1 MTFALIGALLVGAA
15 AGWRYERRAK
25 RMLHLLQLEHYENAR
40 LWLWLRRRGEL
51 TDPPQSAI
59 QVTLALLALVLAA
72 TGPAVAE
79 LLAWVA
85 LLAALAAFSRRE
97 PAQGEIKPLVL
108 TERARRLFAAALAPP
123 ALAAL
128 LGLVLTLVLASDVP
142 LAAGVLLGVVSLEL
156 AAALMT
162 GANAALAPV
171 QRRINRRFE
180 TSARA
185 TLASV
190 APVVVGITG
199 SYGKTTTKV
208 CVGAVLG
215 EHEPTLITPASFNSY
230 LGIVRTINE
239 HLEPAHRNFVVEMGM
254 YRAGDI
260 TELCE
265 LVHPQI
271 GVLTAIGPVH
281 LERLGT
287 IEAIADAKAEL
298 ALALPP
304 DGHLVANGDDPRC
317 VEIAGRVAVDT
328 VLFGIENPD
337 AHVRAHDI
345 GLADGRTH
353 FELVIGAERERV
365 SSGLLGRHNV
375 SNLLAAAAVGHLR
388 GLPLAEIA
396 RGLGVVQP
404 PEHRLQPIPNP
415 RAGIVVIDDAYNS
428 NPAGAAAA
436 LEVLHSHPAK
446 RRILVTPGMVEL
458 GDREAELNEAFGRQA
473 AAVCDHVIL
482 VGPQRTRP
490 IDAGLRAAG
499 FAAGAITVVRDIGEA
514 TTALGRLTR
523 AGDVILF
530 ENDLPDMYAEPDPAA
545 RETPPARPVA
555 AGAP

>member
-1 MTFALIGALLVGAA
+1 MTYASAGALLACAVL
-15 AGWRYERRAK
+15 GWRYAVRAR

-40 LWLWLRRRGEL
+40 LFVWLRRRGEL
-51 TDPPQSAI
+51 ADSAALSAVSVI
-59 QVTLALLALVLAA
+59 ACGALVFVRNAPVELIVWLALCAVLV
-72 TGPAVAE
+72 AV
-79 LLAWVA
+79 W
-85 LLAALAAFSRRE
+85 RRE
-97 PAQGEIKPLVL
+97 PRRADITPLVF
-108 TERARRLFAAALAPP
+108 TQRARRLF
-123 ALAAL
+123 LAAM
-128 LGLVLTLVLASDVP
+128 LVP
-142 LAAGVLLGVVSLEL
+142 AAGVLLGVVLALALGSDVPLAL
-156 AAALMT
+156 AALVLAVCTLACPWLVT

-180 TSARA
+180 ESARA
-185 TLASV
+185 TLVSV

-208 CVGAVLG
+208 CVGAVLA

-230 LGIVRTINE
+230 LGVIRTINE

-260 TELCE
+260 AELCD

-281 LERLGT
+281 LERMGT

-298 ALALPP
+298 AVALPP

-317 VEIAGRVAVDT
+317 REIASRVSVDT
-328 VLFGIENPD
+328 VLYAIEHPD
-337 AHVRAHDI
+337 AHVRAENI
-345 GLADGRTH
+345 VLADGRTH
-353 FELVIGAERERV
+353 FELVIGGERVAV

-388 GLPLAEIA
+388 GLSSAEIA
-396 RGLGVVQP
+396 RGLANVAP

-458 GDREAELNEAFGRQA
+458 GDQEAELNEAFGRQA
-473 AAVCDHVIL
+473 AATCDHVIL
-482 VGPQRTRP
+482 VGRQRTQP
-490 IDAGLRAAG
+490 IARGLRAAG
-499 FAAGAITVVRDIGEA
+499 FSPEAITVVRDIAEV
-514 TTALGRLTR
+514 TTVLARFTR
-523 AGDVILF
+523 AGDVVLF
-530 ENDLPDMYAEPDPAA
+530 ENDLPDMYSEPDPPTPAA
-545 RETPPARPVA
+545 PPVA
-555 AGAP
+555 AGAA

>member
-1 MTFALIGALLVGAA
+1 MTIGLAGAVLVCAA
-15 AGWRYERRAK
+15 AGWRYLLRAR

-40 LWLWLRRRGEL
+40 LFVWLRRRGEL
-51 TDPPQSAI
+51 ADRAQSAT
-59 QVTLALLALVLAA
+59 QVVLAVIALVLAV

-79 LLAWVA
+79 LVAWVA
-85 LLAALAAFSRRE
+85 LLAVLAAFARRE
-97 PAQGEIKPLVL
+97 PAQGEIKPLVF
-108 TERARRLFAAALAPP
+108 TARAKRLYAASLVAPGV
-123 ALAAL
+123 AAL
-128 LGLVLTLVLASDVP
+128 LGLGLSLLLGSDVP
-142 LAAGVLLGVVSLEL
+142 LAAAALGIVACLEL
-156 AAALMT
+156 AAPLLTA
-162 GANAALAPV
+162 ANAALAPM
-171 QRRINRRFE
+171 QRRINQRFE
-180 TSARA
+180 DEARA
-185 TLASV
+185 KLASV

-208 CVGAVLG
+208 CVGAVLA

-230 LGIVRTINE
+230 LGVIRTINE
-239 HLEPAHRNFVVEMGM
+239 HLAPAHRDFVVEMGM

-260 TELCE
+260 AELCE
-265 LVHPQI
+265 LVRPRI
-271 GVLTAIGPVH
+271 GVLTAIGPAH
-281 LERLGT
+281 LERMGS

-317 VEIAGRVAVDT
+317 REIAGRVSIDT
-328 VLFGIENPD
+328 VLYAIEYCD
-337 AHVRAHDI
+337 AHVRAENV

-353 FELVIGAERERV
+353 FELVIGDERVAV

-388 GLPLAEIA
+388 GMSGAEIA
-396 RGLGVVQP
+396 RGLAAVEP
-404 PEHRLQPIPNP
+404 PEHRLQPIRNP

-458 GDREAELNEAFGRQA
+458 GDQEAELNEAFGGQA

-490 IDAGLRAAG
+490 INRGLQGAG
-499 FAAGAITVVRDIGEA
+499 FSAAAITVVRDIGEA
-514 TTALGRLTR
+514 TTVLGRLTR
-523 AGDVILF
+523 AGDVVLF
-530 ENDLPDMYAEPDPAA
+530 ENDLPDMYSETDPP
-545 RETPPARPVA
+545 TPPAPPVA
-555 AGAP
+555 AGAA

>member
-1 MTFALIGALLVGAA
+1 MTYASAGALLACAVL
-15 AGWRYERRAK
+15 GWRYAVRAR

-40 LWLWLRRRGEL
+40 LFVWLRRRGEL
-51 TDPPQSAI
+51 ADGAVLSAVGVI
-59 QVTLALLALVLAA
+59 VSGALAFVRSSPVELIVWLALCVVLV
-72 TGPAVAE
+72 AV
-79 LLAWVA
+79 W
-85 LLAALAAFSRRE
+85 SRE
-97 PAQGEIKPLVL
+97 PRRADIKPLVF
-108 TERARRLFAAALAPP
+108 TDRARRVFV
-123 ALAAL
+123 AAL
-128 LGLVLTLVLASDVP
+128 LAP
-142 LAAGVLLGVVSLEL
+142 AAGVLLGVVLAPALGSDVPLAL
-156 AAALMT
+156 AAVLLAVCVQACPWLVT

-180 TSARA
+180 ESARA

-190 APVVVGITG
+190 SPVVVGITG

-208 CVGAVLG
+208 CVGAVLA

-230 LGIVRTINE
+230 LGVIRTINE
-239 HLEPAHRNFVVEMGM
+239 HLEPTHRDFVVEMGM

-260 TELCE
+260 AELCE

-281 LERLGT
+281 LERMGT

-304 DGHLVANGDDPRC
+304 GGHLVANGDDPRC
-317 VEIAGRVAVDT
+317 REIAARVSVDT
-328 VLFGIENPD
+328 VLFALEHPD
-337 AHVRAHDI
+337 AHVRAENI

-353 FELVIGAERERV
+353 FELVIGEERVAV

-388 GLPLAEIA
+388 GLSSAEIA
-396 RGLGVVQP
+396 QGLAGVAP

-436 LEVLHSHPAK
+436 LEVLLSHPAK

-458 GDREAELNEAFGRQA
+458 GDQEAELNEAFGRQA

-482 VGPQRTRP
+482 VGRQRTQP
-490 IDAGLRAAG
+490 IDRGLRAAG
-499 FAAGAITVVRDIGEA
+499 FSPEAITVVRDIAEV
-514 TTALGRLTR
+514 TTVLARFTR
-523 AGDVILF
+523 AGDVVLF
-530 ENDLPDMYAEPDPAA
+530 ENDLPDMYAEPDLPAPTA
-545 RETPPARPVA
+545 APVA
-555 AGAP
+555 AGAA

>member
-1 MTFALIGALLVGAA
+1 MTVALAGAVLVCAA
-15 AGWRYERRAK
+15 AGWRYLIRAR

-40 LWLWLRRRGEL
+40 LLLWLRRRGEL
-51 TDPPQSAI
+51 ADAVQSAI
-59 QVTLALLALVLAA
+59 QVALAIVGLVLAV

-79 LLAWVA
+79 LIAWGA
-85 LLAALAAFSRRE
+85 LLAALVVFSRRE
-97 PAQGEIKPLVL
+97 PTQGTIKPVVW
-108 TERARRLFAAALAPP
+108 TQRARRLFGAALAPA
-123 ALAAL
+123 ALAVL
-128 LGLVLTLVLASDVP
+128 LGIVLTVALDSDVP
-142 LAAGVLLGVVSLEL
+142 LAAAALVVVICLEL
-156 AAALMT
+156 AAPAVT
-162 GANAALAPV
+162 GANAALAPF

-180 TSARA
+180 ASARA

-208 CVGAVLG
+208 CVGAVLA
-215 EHEPTLITPASFNSY
+215 EREPTLITPASFNSY
-230 LGIVRTINE
+230 LGVIRTINE
-239 HLEPAHRNFVVEMGM
+239 HLEPAHRDFVVEMGM

-281 LERLGT
+281 LERMGS

-298 ALALPP
+298 ALALPR

-317 VEIAGRVAVDT
+317 REIAARASVDT
-328 VLFGIENPD
+328 VLYAIEAPD
-337 AHVRAHDI
+337 AHVRAENI

-353 FELVIGAERERV
+353 FELVIGDERIAV

-388 GLPLAEIA
+388 GMSGIEIA
-396 RGLGVVQP
+396 RGLAAVEP
-404 PEHRLQPIPNP
+404 PEHRLQPLPNP

-458 GDREAELNEAFGRQA
+458 GDQEEKLNEAFGRHA
-473 AAVCDHVIL
+473 AAVCDQVIL
-482 VGPQRTRP
+482 VGATRTQP
-490 IDAGLRAAG
+490 IGRGLRSAG
-499 FAAGAITVVRDIGEA
+499 FSVEAITVVRDIAEA
-514 TTALGRLTR
+514 TAVLGRLTR
-523 AGDVILF
+523 AGDVVLF
-530 ENDLPDMYAEPDPAA
+530 ENDLPDMYSETDPP
-545 RETPPARPVA
+545 TPPARPVA
-555 AGAP
+555 AGAA

>member
-1 MTFALIGALLVGAA
+1 MTYGSVGALLVCAVL
-15 AGWRYERRAK
+15 GWRYVVRAR

-40 LWLWLRRRGEL
+40 LFVWLRRRGEL
-51 TDPPQSAI
+51 TAGAALGAVTVVCCGALAFVHNSA
-59 QVTLALLALVLAA
+59 VALPLWLALCAVLV
-72 TGPAVAE
+72 AV
-79 LLAWVA
+79 W
-85 LLAALAAFSRRE
+85 RRE
-97 PAQGEIKPLVL
+97 PRRADIKPLVF
-108 TERARRLFAAALAPP
+108 TDRARRLF
-123 ALAAL
+123 LAAL
-128 LGLVLTLVLASDVP
+128 LVPAADVLLGVVLTPALGSDVP
-142 LAAGVLLGVVSLEL
+142 LAL
-156 AAALMT
+156 AALMLAVCILACPWLVT

-180 TSARA
+180 ESARA

-190 APVVVGITG
+190 APVVIGITG

-208 CVGAVLG
+208 CVGAVLA
-215 EHEPTLITPASFNSY
+215 EHEAALITPASFNSY
-230 LGIVRTINE
+230 LGVIRTINE
-239 HLEPAHRNFVVEMGM
+239 HLTPAHRDFVVEMGM

-260 TELCE
+260 AELCE

-281 LERLGT
+281 LERMGT

-304 DGHLVANGDDPRC
+304 GGHLVANGDDPRC
-317 VEIAGRVAVDT
+317 REIASRVSVDT
-328 VLFGIENPD
+328 VLYATEHPD
-337 AHVRAHDI
+337 AHVRAENI

-353 FELVIGAERERV
+353 FELVIGEERVAV

-388 GLPLAEIA
+388 GLSSAEIA
-396 RGLGVVQP
+396 RGLAGVVP

-436 LEVLHSHPAK
+436 LEVLRSHPAK

-458 GDREAELNEAFGRQA
+458 GGQEAELNEAFGRQA

-482 VGPQRTRP
+482 VGRQRTQP
-490 IDAGLRAAG
+490 IDRGLRAAG
-499 FAAGAITVVRDIGEA
+499 FSPEAITVVRDIAEV
-514 TTALGRLTR
+514 TTVLARFTR
-523 AGDVILF
+523 AGDVVLF
-530 ENDLPDMYAEPDPAA
+530 ENDLPDMYSEPDTPTPAA
-545 RETPPARPVA
+545 PPVV
-555 AGAP
+555 AGAA